1 MNGGILVKNKLFQ
14 FVIPTKKSQ
23 EFVDITYLID
33 QALEKSRIQN
43 GIAVVYCPHTTAGI
57 TINENADP
65 DVVRDMISAL
75 DKVFPIKGDYK
86 HFEGNSHAH
95 LKSSYV
101 GADKTIIVNEGKP
114 LLGTWQ
120 SIYFCEFDGPRNRK
134 VFIKVIES
142 LG

>member
-1 MNGGILVKNKLFQ
+1 MKTNLFQ
-14 FVIPTKKSQ
+14 FSISTKKPQ
-23 EFVDITYLID
+23 EFVDITYLMN
-33 QALEKSRIQN
+33 QALEKTGIQD
-43 GIAVVYCPHTTAGI
+43 GIAVIYCPHTTAGI

-75 DKVFPIKGDYK
+75 DKVFPIEGDYR

-95 LKSSYV
+95 LKSSCM
-101 GADKTIIVNEGKP
+101 GAEKTMIIHEGKL

-134 VFIKVIES
+134 VFIKVMTD
-142 LG
+142 

>member
-1 MNGGILVKNKLFQ
+1 MKSNLFQ
-14 FVIPTKKSQ
+14 FTVSTKKAQ
-23 EFVDITYLID
+23 EFVDITDLLR
-33 QALEKSRIQN
+33 QAQKKSGVEN

-65 DVVRDMISAL
+65 DVVRDMLTAL
-75 DKVFPIKGDYK
+75 DKVFPIEGDYK

-101 GADKTIIVNEGKP
+101 GVDTTVIIHEGKP

-120 SIYFCEFDGPRNRK
+120 SIYFCEFDGPRNRN
-134 VFIKVIES
+134 VFIKVM
-142 LG
+142 